1 MASQPNILDPSQLQ
15 SVIGWLE
22 EQHRQD
28 RQEIARL
35 GSEVDRLAAT
45 LRDQAEQLLAL
56 RASVEEGRTV
66 VERVPIVDEAI
77 KQTREQVAGL
87 ITRFDEHA
95 QRSTQ
100 TLLLRA
106 ADAERDR
113 KVLGD
118 LSQTVAR
125 LEHEDRQLAARLQV
139 VADEGR
145 RDRAVALEL
154 PKAIEQLQSRL
165 HVVAHRAD
173 QIEEVAKRAESTAH
187 QQRDELEAI
196 RTEQARAA
204 QWRQLT
210 DLRWTRQVAEWQSA
224 IDNWRQ
230 AAEEQGRPVQHLLQQ
245 VAQARDEVRATQGA
259 LADQARR
266 LDDAIAATS
275 RVDAAVAQQREAIG
289 RMEAALDAQRRR
301 FDEQASAQLRLD
313 EAVGR
318 VVEQRM
324 ASDRAREEQFRQI
337 DELRTQLR
345 ATEQE
350 LSRARRELAE
360 GQAALE
366 GEAANL
372 RALANEAIE
381 RLDAVARRLDARITE
396 LSRLLQAQR
405 QRTVVDLEHQMR
417 ELDDLLNRS
426 DPA

>member
-1 MASQPNILDPSQLQ
+1 MPSQPNILDQSQLQ
-15 SVIGWLE
+15 SMIGWLE

-28 RQEIARL
+28 RQEITRL
-35 GSEVDRLAAT
+35 GSEVDRLAEM
-45 LRDQAEQLLAL
+45 LREQGEQLLAL
-56 RASVEEGRTV
+56 RATVEDGRTV

-77 KQTREQVAGL
+77 RQTREQVAEL
-87 ITRFDEHA
+87 ISRFEEHA
-95 QRSTQ
+95 QRSAQ

-139 VADEGR
+139 VVDEGR

-154 PKAIEQLQSRL
+154 PKAIEELQSRL
-165 HVVAHRAD
+165 HIVAHRAD

-187 QQRDELEAI
+187 QHRDELEAI

-230 AAEEQGRPVQHLLQQ
+230 TAEEQGRPVQHLLQQ
-245 VAQARDEVRATQGA
+245 LAQARDEVRTTQSA
-259 LADQARR
+259 LADQTRR
-266 LDDAIAATS
+266 LDDAIAATG
-275 RVDAAVAQQREAIG
+275 RLDATVAQQREAIG
-289 RMEAALDAQRRR
+289 RIEAALDAQRRR

-324 ASDRAREEQFRQI
+324 ASDRARE
-337 DELRTQLR
+337 DQL
-345 ATEQE
+345 
-350 LSRARRELAE
+350 RELAE
-360 GQAALE
+360 GQAALQD
-366 GEAANL
+366 EAASL
-372 RALANEAIE
+372 RSLANEASE
-381 RLDAVARRLDARITE
+381 RLDAIARRLDARITE

-405 QRTVVDLEHQMR
+405 QRTVVDLEH
-417 ELDDLLNRS
+417 
-426 DPA
+426 